1 MGVVQIS
8 TAFNIDLEFEL
19 AALHRRLFAYLI
31 DFVILLCYLFL
42 MKYLLYT
49 VLSASLEE
57 SVGMDILLISLPM
70 LLYSLVTE
78 TSMNGQTVGKK
89 IMAIRVVS
97 LEGGE
102 PTLGQFLLRWIT
114 RFFEWPFFF
123 GYIIMPDFYNSLTYI
138 SNTGF
143 LGIFVVIIITVTR
156 KNQRLGDLAAG
167 TVVVDAK
174 STMGVNDTVFMQVNE
189 QNYQVLFPQVM
200 RLTDSDINTINTVL
214 IQSRKSHNYDIC
226 LRVESKVKEVLGIQ
240 STLYTTDFLEK
251 LLEDYNYLATK
262 E

>member
-1 MGVVQIS
+1 M
-8 TAFNIDLEFEL
+8 
-19 AALHRRLFAYLI
+19 I
-31 DFVILLCYLFL
+31 DFFILLCYLIL
-42 MKYLLYT
+42 MKFLLYD
-49 VLSASLEE
+49 VLNVSQIE
-57 SVGMDILLISLPM
+57 SIGMDILIISLPM
-70 LLYSLVTE
+70 LLYSVVME
-78 TSMNGQTVGKK
+78 TTMNGQTIGKK
-89 IMAIRVVS
+89 IMSIRVVS

-102 PTLGQFLLRWIT
+102 PTLGQFLIRWIT

-123 GYIIMPDFYNSLTYI
+123 GYIVLYDFSTIFTYMRV
-138 SNTGF
+138 TGF
-143 LGIFVVIIITVTR
+143 LGVFVVIIISVTR

-174 STMGVNDTVFMQVNE
+174 TNMDVNDTVFMEVNE
-189 QNYQVLFPQVM
+189 QNYQVKFPEVM

-214 IQSRKSHNYDIC
+214 LQSRKSHNYDIC

-240 STLYTTDFLEK
+240 SNLHTTDFLEK